1 MGFLVV
7 VYIFAWL
14 ALLGGSI
21 EALSLIIPMTIGFV
35 WYLNRESKV
44 NNYDMS
50 KVSTGKMA
58 MDVGKSPDEIK
69 NNLVAGKYDK

>member
-7 VYIFAWL
+7 IYIFAWL

-21 EALSLIIPMTIGFV
+21 KALALIVPMTIGFV
-35 WYLNRESKV
+35 LYLSRESKV

-58 MDVGKSPDEIK
+58 MDAGKSPDVIK
-69 NNLVAGKYDK
+69 DNLVAGKYDK

>member
-1 MGFLVV
+1 MISLVKT
-7 VYIFAWL
+7 WL

-21 EALSLIIPMTIGFV
+21 EALALIIPMTIGFV
-35 WYLNRESKV
+35 CYLNRESKV

-50 KVSTGKMA
+50 KVSTAKMA
-58 MDVGKSPDEIK
+58 MDAGKSSDVIK

>member
-7 VYIFAWL
+7 IYIFAWL

-21 EALSLIIPMTIGFV
+21 EALGLIVPMTIGFV
-35 WYLNRESKV
+35 CYLNRESKV

-50 KVSTGKMA
+50 KVSTAKMA
-58 MDVGKSPDEIK
+58 MDAGKSSDVIK

>member
-21 EALSLIIPMTIGFV
+21 EALGLIIPMTVCFV

>member
-50 KVSTGKMA
+50 KVSTAKMA
-58 MDVGKSPDEIK
+58 MDAGKSFDVIK

>member
-7 VYIFAWL
+7 IYIFAWL

-21 EALSLIIPMTIGFV
+21 EALTLIIPMTIGFV
-35 WYLNRESKV
+35 YYLNRESKV
-44 NNYDMS
+44 DNYDMS
-50 KVSTGKMA
+50 KVSTAKMA
-58 MDVGKSPDEIK
+58 MDTGKSSDVIK

>member
-7 VYIFAWL
+7 IYIFAWL

-21 EALSLIIPMTIGFV
+21 EALALIIPMTIVFV
-35 WYLNRESKV
+35 LYLNRESKV

-50 KVSTGKMA
+50 KVSTAKMA
-58 MDVGKSPDEIK
+58 MDAGKSPDVIK
-69 NNLVAGKYDK
+69 NNLIAGKYDK

>member
-7 VYIFAWL
+7 IYIVAWL

-21 EALSLIIPMTIGFV
+21 EALSLIVPMTIGFV

-50 KVSTGKMA
+50 KVSMGKMA
-58 MDVGKSPDEIK
+58 MDAGKSPDVIK
-69 NNLVAGKYDK
+69 NNLISGKYDK